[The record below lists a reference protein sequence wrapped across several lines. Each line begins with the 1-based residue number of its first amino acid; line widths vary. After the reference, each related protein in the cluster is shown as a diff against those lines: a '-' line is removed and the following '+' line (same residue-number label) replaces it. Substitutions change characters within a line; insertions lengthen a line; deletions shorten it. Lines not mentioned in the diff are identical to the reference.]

1 MKSTHCRCWGN
12 SQRNAGQ
19 RENTKRGRRLRRR
32 SSYLASSQAVFSSL
46 SSFFLVPAM
55 TFPGTYSCAGS
66 VLGLME
72 AKLQNATSG
81 FFELDLSKNH
91 SSVKWLP

>member
-1 MKSTHCRCWGN
+1 MPYVH
-12 SQRNAGQ
+12 
-19 RENTKRGRRLRRR
+19 
-32 SSYLASSQAVFSSL
+32 
-46 SSFFLVPAM
+46 
-55 TFPGTYSCAGS
+55 
-66 VLGLME
+66 GLME